1 MNLKE
6 FSDGLRDSERLE
18 AENAELR
25 ARLQSVTAG
34 HARDLDVLA
43 ERAERAEA
51 ELKSAKLFIE
61 IGFPQREL
69 TDDDIQEAQK
79 IANKAFS
86 DAIERAEKAESENL
100 QWRQAHED
108 LQAIMRTQAEQS
120 AATCR
125 DLLRRAERAEA
136 QAAVLREALTKA
148 LNVGDLGISMR
159 GQDFMCM
166 KCGRRSSDRNTIPHP
181 SYCPSPSLYAA
192 LANTDAGKGLLEIV
206 RCAEKYVERYRG
218 CGGSNGLFSEME
230 TIVDA
235 YHAQQGG
242 GIAETSSH
250 DGEEV

>member
-34 HARDLDVLA
+34 HAKDLDVLA
-43 ERAERAEA
+43 ERAEA
-51 ELKSAKLFIE
+51 
-61 IGFPQREL
+61 
-69 TDDDIQEAQK
+69 
-79 IANKAFS
+79 
-86 DAIERAEKAESENL
+86 ENL

-136 QAAVLREALTKA
+136 QMAVLRECVEEYQGFLEFEIWKRKEGRTERYLNEAAALEDV
-148 LNVGDLGISMR
+148 N
-159 GQDFMCM
+159 
-166 KCGRRSSDRNTIPHP
+166 N
-181 SYCPSPSLYAA
+181 A
-192 LANTDAGKGLLEIV
+192 LANTDGGKGLLEIV

-242 GIAETSSH
+242 ETAKTSSH